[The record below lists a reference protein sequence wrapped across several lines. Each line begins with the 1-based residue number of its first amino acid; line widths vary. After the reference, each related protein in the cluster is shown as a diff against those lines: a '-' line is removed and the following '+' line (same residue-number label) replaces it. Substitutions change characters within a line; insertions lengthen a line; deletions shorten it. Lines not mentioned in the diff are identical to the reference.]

1 MEAFIRAAEADKAA
15 KDDKKAI
22 ALSELSDKKAIALSE
37 LVDVPLFL
45 RFGFVHLEYFRLTG
59 SQSIAEKCES
69 FNVYLPTIKA
79 VLYDAKMISF
89 NCHINQEDPGHFSNH
104 SALIEHIRH
113 IVSICDSFRGYSFNF
128 GLQTDS
134 DAAEN
139 MIDLILKMPE
149 VSRSSMASIIQ
160 FSDPLPVIQLP
171 IETIANWLN
180 RERHVLDHKKQER
193 NLLLLCTAQNA
204 HFQELCDF
212 LKQVS
217 YFRILFAVFCTNHLQ
232 FFVKIY
238 NNVKFFCIKILQ

>member
-1 MEAFIRAAEADKAA
+1 MEAFIRAAE
-15 KDDKKAI
+15 DDKKAI
-22 ALSELSDKKAIALSE
+22 SLSELADKKAIALSE
-37 LVDVPLFL
+37 LVDVPPFL

-79 VLYDAKMISF
+79 VLYDAKMILF
-89 NCHINQEDPGHFSNH
+89 NCNINQEDPGHFSNH
-104 SALIEHIRH
+104 SALIEHIRR
-113 IVSICDSFRGYSFNF
+113 IVSICDLFRGYSFNF
-128 GLQTDS
+128 VLKTDS
-134 DAAEN
+134 DVAGN

-149 VSRSSMASIIQ
+149 VSRSSMVSIIQ

-180 RERHVLDHKKQER
+180 RKRHVLDHKKQER

-212 LKQVS
+212 LLQVS
-217 YFRILFAVFCTNHLQ
+217 LIFASYSK